1 MHYAKVEGR
10 RFIPLNQSQRRD
22 SAPELVAENINSEKL
37 VISLS
42 EEWTACDA
50 VSVIFAA
57 IGGSYSVTYDTDG
70 VTIPHEV
77 LETGDNPV
85 YVSVCG
91 YVGESVRLVT
101 AQMET
106 PYTVLRNGE
115 LLGDVPTE
123 TTPDAL
129 EQAYTAAMTGA
140 SAATDAAGRAI
151 AARDEAIEA
160 ADNADSAASAANTA
174 AASADDAAL
183 SARTA
188 ATAAD
193 NAASAATAKIAEMQ
207 TNIEAAQDAA
217 EASAQ
222 SSSDSADAASASST
236 YAEASAQASQ
246 TAVSTANQ
254 ASADAAEALAKASRA
269 YKPMGTVQTYA
280 DLPANAEIGDVYD
293 VAQADPSHGV
303 KAGDNVV
310 WTANGWDVLSGIVD
324 LTAYSTTAQIAE
336 TYATIA
342 SVADNAKVATLTQA
356 EYDALATKDADTIY
370 LIVGA

>member
-10 RFIPLNQSQRRD
+10 RYIPLNASQRRD
-22 SAPELVAENINSEKL
+22 SAPELVAENINSETL

-42 EEWTACDA
+42 DEWTECDA
-50 VSVIFAA
+50 VAVIFAA
-57 IGGSYSVTYDTDG
+57 IGGSYSVAYDAEG

-91 YVGESVRLVT
+91 YVGETVRLVT

-115 LLGDVPTE
+115 LLGDTPTE

-129 EQAYTAAMTGA
+129 EQAYTEAMAGA
-140 SAATDAAGRAI
+140 T
-151 AARDEAIEA
+151 
-160 ADNADSAASAANTA
+160 AANTA
-174 AASADDAAL
+174 ADRAEEEASNAQYAAATANRAAATATTAATSADDAAL
-183 SARTA
+183 GARTA

-193 NAASAATAKIAEMQ
+193 NAASAATAKIAEME
-207 TNIEAAQDAA
+207 TSITAAQQAA

-280 DLPANAEIGDVYD
+280 DLPSNPEIGDVYD
-293 VAQADPSHGV
+293 VVQADPTHGI
-303 KAGDNVV
+303 KAGDNIV
-310 WTANGWDVLSGIVD
+310 WTSGGWDVLSGIVD
-324 LTAYSTTAQIAE
+324 LTAYSTTAQIAD
-336 TYATIA
+336 TYATKA
-342 SVADNAKVATLTQA
+342 SVADNAKVVALTQA
-356 EYDALATKDADTIY
+356 EYDALATKDTDTIY